1 MKTAPCGRLATSMVH
16 ATVTCELA
24 LGMDATLEAAQR
36 EISQVRA
43 ILARAVDGLV
53 SEFGDRAKREGV
65 VALQFQ
71 DVSDQFLARA
81 GRRIGMVRSVLGRD
95 VNAPIEGPD
104 AAAIH
109 AGAAEFFKD
118 VP

>member
-1 MKTAPCGRLATSMVH
+1 MSNAPCGRLATSMVH

-43 ILARAVDGLV
+43 ILSRAVDGLV
-53 SEFGDRAKREGV
+53 TQFGESARREGV

-71 DVSDQFLARA
+71 DISDQYLARA
-81 GRRIGMVRSVLGRD
+81 GRRIEMVRSVLGRD
-95 VNAPIEGPD
+95 VSAPIEGPS
-104 AAAIH
+104 AEAIK

-118 VP
+118 PP

>member
-1 MKTAPCGRLATSMVH
+1 MSAAPCGRLATSMIH

-43 ILARAVDGLV
+43 ILSRAIDGLV
-53 SEFGDRAKREGV
+53 TEFGDSARREGV

-71 DVSDQFLARA
+71 DISDQFLARA

-95 VNAPIEGPD
+95 VTAPIEGPS
-104 AAAIH
+104 AEAIK

-118 VP
+118 PP

>member
-1 MKTAPCGRLATSMVH
+1 MKAVPCGRLATSLVH
-16 ATVTCELA
+16 ANVSCELA

-43 ILARAVDGLV
+43 LLGRAIDGLV
-53 SEFGDRAKREGV
+53 KEFGETARREGV

-81 GRRIGMVRSVLGRD
+81 GRRIGLVRSVLGRD
-95 VNAPIEGPD
+95 VNAPID
-104 AAAIH
+104 APNADAIR

-118 VP
+118 PP